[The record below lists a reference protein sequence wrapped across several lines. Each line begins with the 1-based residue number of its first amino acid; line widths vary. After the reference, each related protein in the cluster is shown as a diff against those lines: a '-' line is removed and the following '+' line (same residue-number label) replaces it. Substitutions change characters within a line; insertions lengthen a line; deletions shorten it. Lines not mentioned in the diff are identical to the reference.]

1 MSLGPFRAISVLSV
15 ASISFALQIRLPD
28 EKHVPGQN
36 VTVILIHEEGDPPDV
51 LLKKLHPIHNKTS
64 NNVVN
69 VPNFMADA
77 KINITFAQN
86 DKYQILAFGNDSK
99 NHSSPTPIA
108 SSSVFEVNDNNKGH
122 PHHGSDKG
130 LIVGAVLG
138 SVALVVIVLLTVY
151 TILFRSRR
159 RRRFQDRLVRH
170 SDTPASSF
178 VQYLYAKYPPHRNIG
193 RTNPG
198 DSPPPV
204 YISPSRTSACTS
216 LGHSM
221 GTMSVSSSTTSF
233 GQKPLTDRQMD
244 IQGRLHSLQEKL
256 LKLEGASWRGQGDIE
271 AAENDAEILDTKAKT
286 GTLKDFMESPWA
298 LNATD
303 VVPSELV
310 HCFTSY

>member
-1 MSLGPFRAISVLSV
+1 MSLGPFHAISVLSV
-15 ASISFALQIRLPD
+15 ASISFSLQIQLPD

-69 VPNFMADA
+69 
-77 KINITFAQN
+77 
-86 DKYQILAFGNDSK
+86 YQILAFGNDSK

-221 GTMSVSSSTTSF
+221 GTMSISSSTTSF